1 MKMNKYQ
8 KFCKPTMA
16 AALNSVGLDKTF
28 HRAKG
33 QYLYYRE
40 QESELEV
47 LDLLGGYGAVL
58 LGHNHTALKETAIA
72 SLQEDIAF
80 HNQFSLRSGAAEL
93 ASMLNP
99 ILQRETGWTEDFLCA
114 FASTGAESVEVAIKH
129 AEFVRGQKLD
139 CLGEQMQQAI
149 DKVKVL
155 SVSSW
160 QLQDDLSTV
169 KEAFDSAEDK
179 LAFIDNWNQTALTRS
194 PIFIALKHAFHGKL
208 NTSIQLTHGD
218 MYRQPFRRMG
228 IDSRFYEA
236 QQLNEK
242 SLTNLLDE
250 EQAFLLSPRI
260 RGGNVTIEKVPY
272 PLIGAILVEPV
283 QGEGGVYCLTKDDS
297 QALHF
302 ARKFV
307 DCPLISDEVQSGCG
321 RCGTFLAGSQIDLKP
336 DYIVLS
342 KALGGGIAKIGLV
355 AIRESQF
362 ASGFDLL
369 QSSTFG
375 EDDLSSRVAME
386 FVQQLESGEVLKQVT
401 IIGNSLK
408 EKLQQLQLK
417 YPDVITEIRG
427 KGLLLGIVL
436 KDQVDALSVL
446 LRSTAYQSAL
456 GYLVAGHLLVKHH
469 IRVAPP
475 ASAGN
480 VIRLEPN
487 VCLTEQNIT
496 DFINAFELLCLALR
510 YQDTGYI
517 LHYLVIDA
525 EDLLREPQDFRP
537 WYQEIL
543 PDHLEGDADYKVA
556 FINHLISSDWLTEVD
571 PSLAQL
577 TTNQCLKLLDCLS
590 FDRRVAP
597 FPPVR
602 IKSKTGETVDF
613 VLYPINATSQQIGE
627 LIEKGDLE
635 KIRVAVDERL
645 AAARNDGCKIAGLG
659 MFTSII
665 TNNGKAVETSGI
677 KLTTGNALTVAIAAE
692 AIQVAVTKRKS
703 TVKCAA
709 IIGAAGNIASV
720 YSTLIAEYCSS
731 LILIGSGREGSVK
744 RVLKTAYLVY
754 QTALNDLF
762 EQGEQATGLA
772 LALAPYAK
780 AQHWLDSEQLAN
792 KKTGEIIYNWFENH
806 QPEKQFIK
814 VRESIE
820 YAEQADLLVCAA
832 NASDAFIDAEL
843 LQKNAI
849 VCDIAVPH
857 NLSEQALAQRPDII
871 CLRGGIVQ
879 TPHLESLDLRARA
892 YLKQGEVYACMAET
906 IVMGLDKYTENYSYG
921 NISKTQVKH
930 ILARATAHGLS
941 LSGSKQTESM

>member
-1 MKMNKYQ
+1 MTKYQ

-16 AALNSVGLDKTF
+16 EALNSVGLDKSF
-28 HRAKG
+28 HRAKE
-33 QYLYYRE
+33 QYLYYYDQQQNE
-40 QESELEV
+40 HKV
-47 LDLLGGYGAVL
+47 LDMLGGYGAVL
-58 LGHNHTALKETAIA
+58 LGHNHTALKETAITG
-72 SLQEDIAF
+72 LQDDVAF

-93 ASMLNP
+93 AEMLNP
-99 ILQRETGWTEDFLCA
+99 ILQRETSWKEDFICA

-129 AEFVRGQKLD
+129 AEFSRGRKLD
-139 CLGEQMQQAI
+139 YLNEQMQQAVDKIKGELVI
-149 DKVKVL
+149 D
-155 SVSSW
+155 W
-160 QLQDDLSTV
+160 QLEDELSSFEEEF
-169 KEAFDSAEDK
+169 KQAQDK
-179 LAFIDNWNQTALTRS
+179 LAFISSWNQTALNRS

-228 IDSRFYEA
+228 MDCRFYEP
-236 QQLNEK
+236 QQLDKN
-242 SLTNLLDE
+242 SLINLLNE
-250 EQAFLLSPRI
+250 EQAFLFLPRI
-260 RGGNVTIEKVPY
+260 RGGIVTVEKVPY

-283 QGEGGVYCLTKDDS
+283 QGEGGVYSLNKDDS

-307 DCPLISDEVQSGCG
+307 DCPLIADEVQSGCG

-375 EDDLSSRVAME
+375 EDDMSSRVAME
-386 FVQQLESGEVLKQVT
+386 FVRQLESGNVLDQVT
-401 IIGNSLK
+401 TIGHTLK
-408 EKLQQLQLK
+408 SQLQKLQFK
-417 YPDVITEIRG
+417 YPDIITEIRG
-427 KGLLLGIVL
+427 KGLILGIVI

-446 LRSTAYQSAL
+446 LRSTAYQNAL
-456 GYLVAGHLLVKHH
+456 GYLFAGHLLVKHN

-487 VCLTEQNIT
+487 ICLTEQDIT

-517 LHYLVIDA
+517 LHYLLADA
-525 EDLLREPQDFRP
+525 DDLLREPQDFRQ
-537 WYQEIL
+537 WYQQVL
-543 PDHLEGDADYKVA
+543 PDHLAGEADYKVA

-571 PSLAQL
+571 PSLARL
-577 TTNQCLKLLDCLS
+577 TSAQCRELLDRIS

-613 VLYPINATSQQIGE
+613 TLYPINATSEQIGE
-627 LIEKGDLE
+627 LIEKADLE
-635 KIRVAVDERL
+635 KIRAAVDERL
-645 AAARNDGCKIAGLG
+645 AAARDDGCKIAGLG

-677 KLTTGNALTVAIAAE
+677 KLTTGNALTVAMAAE
-692 AIQVAVTKRKS
+692 AIQIEVEKRQN

-720 YSTLIAEYCSS
+720 YSTLISEYCSS

-754 QTALNDLF
+754 QTALTDLF
-762 EQGEQATGLA
+762 ELGDQATGLA
-772 LALAPYAK
+772 LALAPYAE
-780 AQHWLDSEQLAN
+780 AQHWLSSEQLNN
-792 KKTGEIIYNWFENH
+792 KKIGEIIYNWFEQY
-806 QPEKQFIK
+806 QPENQFIK
-814 VRESIE
+814 VSESLEPIN
-820 YAEQADLLVCAA
+820 QADLLVCAA
-832 NASDAFIDAEL
+832 NASDAFIDAKL
-843 LQKNAI
+843 LKNKAI

-857 NLSEQALAQRPDII
+857 NLSEQALAQRPDIV

-892 YLKQGEVYACMAET
+892 YLNQGEVYACMAET
-906 IVMGLDKYTENYSYG
+906 IVMGLEKYTEHYSYG
-921 NISKTQVKH
+921 NISKAQVKH